1 MTLASVEGSRRHV
14 VVVAAAMDEA
24 DDIEEIYER
33 LHCAVLA
40 PPFTRAEFIWV
51 GDETAAML
59 KGLSQRDGTSACTI
73 IKPQIRRGLG
83 AAFRHGFAAVPD
95 SADVAVTMD
104 ADLNHHPTG
113 RSHGTRTTRKRAS
126 PFIIR
131 AYPFAA
137 SVSGTI
143 SIIGRTPSRA
153 LKRMVSSESAA
164 RPDGQ
169 PATERRLP
177 MS

>member
-59 KGLSQRDGTSACTI
+59 KGLSQRDGTSAA
-73 IKPQIRRGLG
+73 PSSSRRYGEG
-83 AAFRHGFAAVPD
+83 SAPRFATA
-95 SADVAVTMD
+95 
-104 ADLNHHPTG
+104 LL
-113 RSHGTRTTRKRAS
+113 RCRTA
-126 PFIIR
+126 
-131 AYPFAA
+131 
-137 SVSGTI
+137 
-143 SIIGRTPSRA
+143 
-153 LKRMVSSESAA
+153 
-164 RPDGQ
+164 
-169 PATERRLP
+169 P
-177 MS
+177 MSPSPWMPT